1 MTPAQRA
8 ILANAKKNNLKPSEV
23 AAEFGTH
30 DLVEAQL
37 AILRGISVAYKDLG
51 EKGQD
56 AAIQQLT
63 AATKTAV
70 IDMIQLIMANGAK
83 AIPFKLKSLNIDGKL
98 KVTGFVEGDCPERHA
113 LTDKAHDKSEILLIL
128 SPRDYFEGLD
138 TIQGEKDQKS
148 LPIDNEPEA
157 APEVATGKG
166 STKARE
172 TTGKGKG
179 AARTNDPKP
188 TSAAALAAKA
198 IQLTSKSVEDAKA
211 FILNQQNTS
220 LAGLQNHLKIGI
232 DKAQAHLDRQLADG
246 VIVLDDK
253 SETGYSIVREVAA
266 DKAVD
271 ELAAKRL
278 ANGGAGETIPLSEM
292 QERYAG
298 GDSST
303 FDGQGGEAVDLTGD
317 QFGGDDE
324 PVALT
329 DELYEEIKAHVLKKG
344 KVSSGTIMVTFSL
357 GDDTVIKALERL
369 ELDGVI
375 TEENDMGIRSI
386 IKAE

>member
-23 AAEFGTH
+23 AAEFGVH

-56 AAIQQLT
+56 AAIHELT
-63 AATKTAV
+63 EKTRVAV
-70 IDMIQLIMANGAK
+70 IDMLRLFMANGVK
-83 AIPFKLKSLNIDGKL
+83 AIPFTLKSLNIDGKL
-98 KVTGFVEGDCPERHA
+98 KVTGFVAGDCPERHA

-148 LPIDNEPEA
+148 LAIDPVEPEME
-157 APEVATGKG
+157 PEPA
-166 STKARE
+166 
-172 TTGKGKG
+172 KGKG
-179 AARTNDPKP
+179 ATKAKDAAPKGKAAARTNDPKP

-198 IQLTSKSVEDAKA
+198 IQLTPKSVEDAKA

-246 VIVLDDK
+246 VIVLDEK
-253 SETGYSIVREVAA
+253 SETGYSIVRAP
-266 DKAVD
+266 
-271 ELAAKRL
+271 
-278 ANGGAGETIPLSEM
+278 AGELLPKETSENEA
-292 QERYAG
+292 QPG
-298 GDSST
+298 SGSSS
-303 FDGQGGEAVDLTGD
+303 FDGEDPVNLAGD

-329 DELYEEIKAHVLKKG
+329 DELYEQIKAHVLKKG

-357 GDDTVIKALERL
+357 GDETVTRALERL
-369 ELDGVI
+369 ELEGVI

-386 IKAE
+386 IKPE

>member
-8 ILANAKKNNLKPSEV
+8 ILAKAKKDGMKPSEV
-23 AAEFGTH
+23 AAEFGVH

-56 AAIQQLT
+56 AAIHELT
-63 AATKTAV
+63 EKTRVAV
-70 IDMIQLIMANGAK
+70 IDMLRLFMANGVK
-83 AIPFKLKSLNIDGKL
+83 AIPFTLKSLNIDGKL
-98 KVTGFVEGDCPERHA
+98 KVTGFVAGDCPERHA

-128 SPRDYFEGLD
+128 SPRDYFEGLE

-148 LPIDNEPEA
+148 LAIDPVEPETPPETAKGKA
-157 APEVATGKG
+157 A
-166 STKARE
+166 TKAKE
-172 TTGKGKG
+172 TAPKGK
-179 AARTNDPKP
+179 AAQRTNDPKP

-198 IQLTSKSVEDAKA
+198 IQLTPKSVEDAKA

-232 DKAQAHLDRQLADG
+232 DKAQAHLDRQVADG
-246 VIVLDDK
+246 VIVLDEK
-253 SETGYSIVREVAA
+253 SETGYSIVREPAGA
-266 DKAVD
+266 PVD
-271 ELAAKRL
+271 ETAGK
-278 ANGGAGETIPLSEM
+278 GAPVDTSNLS
-292 QERYAG
+292 
-298 GDSST
+298 
-303 FDGQGGEAVDLTGD
+303 FDGEPGEQTDLAGD
-317 QFGGDDE
+317 KFGGDDE

-329 DELYEEIKAHVLKKG
+329 DELYEQIKAHVLKKG

-357 GDDTVIKALERL
+357 GDDTVTQALERL

>member
-63 AATKTAV
+63 AATKIAV

-148 LPIDNEPEA
+148 LPIDETGD
-157 APEVATGKG
+157 APESPVPGDKGKG
-166 STKARE
+166 ATKVKE
-172 TTGKGKG
+172 TTGKGKS
-179 AARTNDPKP
+179 AARTGDAKP
-188 TSAAALAAKA
+188 TSAASLAKKA
-198 IQLTSKSVEDAKA
+198 IELTPKSVEDAKA

-246 VIVLDDK
+246 VIEVDAD
-253 SETGYSIVREVAA
+253 SETGYRIVRAPA
-266 DKAVD
+266 G
-271 ELAAKRL
+271 ELLPKED
-278 ANGGAGETIPLSEM
+278 GAGDAQP
-292 QERYAG
+292 G
-298 GDSST
+298 GDNLT
-303 FDGQGGEAVDLTGD
+303 FDGDDVDLGGEK
-317 QFGGDDE
+317 FGGDDE

-329 DELYEEIKAHVLKKG
+329 DELYEQIKAHVLAKG

-357 GDDTVIKALERL
+357 GDDTVTQALERL
-369 ELDGVI
+369 ELNGVI
-375 TEENDMGIRSI
+375 TEENEMGVRSI
-386 IKAE
+386 IAAE

>member
-148 LPIDNEPEA
+148 LAIDPVEPEA
-157 APEVATGKG
+157 EPEGGKG
-166 STKARE
+166 KAPAKAKE

-179 AARTNDPKP
+179 AARTGDAKP

-198 IQLTSKSVEDAKA
+198 IQLTPKSVEDAKA

-253 SETGYSIVREVAA
+253 SETGYSIVRAPAGELLPKAEDAA
-266 DKAVD
+266 
-271 ELAAKRL
+271 
-278 ANGGAGETIPLSEM
+278 GAGN
-292 QERYAG
+292 
-298 GDSST
+298 DSST
-303 FDGQGGEAVDLTGD
+303 FDGQGADLSGQ

-329 DELYEEIKAHVLKKG
+329 DELYEQIKAHVLKKG

-357 GDDTVIKALERL
+357 GDDTVTQALERL
-369 ELDGVI
+369 ELNGVI

-386 IKAE
+386 VKAE

>member
-8 ILANAKKNNLKPSEV
+8 ILAKAKKDGMKPSEV
-23 AAEFGTH
+23 AAEFGVH

-56 AAIQQLT
+56 AAIHELT
-63 AATKTAV
+63 EKTRVAV
-70 IDMIQLIMANGAK
+70 IDMLRLFMANGVK
-83 AIPFKLKSLNIDGKL
+83 AIPFTLKSLNIDGKL
-98 KVTGFVEGDCPERHA
+98 KVTGFVAGDCPERHA

-128 SPRDYFEGLD
+128 SPRDYFEGLE

-148 LPIDNEPEA
+148 LAIDPVEPETPPEPAKGKPATKTKEA
-157 APEVATGKG
+157 AP
-166 STKARE
+166 
-172 TTGKGKG
+172 KGK
-179 AARTNDPKP
+179 AAQRTNDPKP

-198 IQLTSKSVEDAKA
+198 IQLTPKSVEDAKA

-232 DKAQAHLDRQLADG
+232 DKAQAHLDRQVADG
-246 VIVLDDK
+246 VIVLDEK
-253 SETGYSIVREVAA
+253 SETGYSIVREPAGELLPKEPVDSKEGAPA
-266 DKAVD
+266 DA
-271 ELAAKRL
+271 
-278 ANGGAGETIPLSEM
+278 GGADLS
-292 QERYAG
+292 
-298 GDSST
+298 
-303 FDGQGGEAVDLTGD
+303 FDGDDPVDLGGEK
-317 QFGGDDE
+317 FGGDDE

-329 DELYEEIKAHVLKKG
+329 DELYEQIKAHVLKKG

-357 GDDTVIKALERL
+357 GDDTVTQALERL

>member
-8 ILANAKKNNLKPSEV
+8 ILAKAKKDGMKPSEV
-23 AAEFGTH
+23 AAEFGVH

-56 AAIQQLT
+56 AAIHELT
-63 AATKTAV
+63 EKTRVAV
-70 IDMIQLIMANGAK
+70 IDMLRLFMANGVK
-83 AIPFKLKSLNIDGKL
+83 AIPFTLKSLNIDGKL
-98 KVTGFVEGDCPERHA
+98 KVTGFVAGDCPERHA

-128 SPRDYFEGLD
+128 SPRDYFEGLE

-148 LPIDNEPEA
+148 LAIDPVEPETP
-157 APEVATGKG
+157 PETTKGKTA
-166 STKARE
+166 TKAKE
-172 TTGKGKG
+172 PAPKGR
-179 AARTNDPKP
+179 AAQRTSDPKP

-198 IQLTSKSVEDAKA
+198 IQLTPKSVEDAKA

-232 DKAQAHLDRQLADG
+232 DKAQAHLDRQVADG
-246 VIVLDDK
+246 VIVLDEN
-253 SETGYSIVREVAA
+253 SETGYRIVREPAGVM
-266 DKAVD
+266 VD
-271 ELAAKRL
+271 ETAEK
-278 ANGGAGETIPLSEM
+278 GAPVDTSNLS
-292 QERYAG
+292 
-298 GDSST
+298 
-303 FDGQGGEAVDLTGD
+303 FDGEPGEGGQTDLSGEK
-317 QFGGDDE
+317 FGGDDE

-329 DELYEEIKAHVLKKG
+329 DELYEQIKAHVLKKG

-357 GDDTVIKALERL
+357 GDDTVTQALERL